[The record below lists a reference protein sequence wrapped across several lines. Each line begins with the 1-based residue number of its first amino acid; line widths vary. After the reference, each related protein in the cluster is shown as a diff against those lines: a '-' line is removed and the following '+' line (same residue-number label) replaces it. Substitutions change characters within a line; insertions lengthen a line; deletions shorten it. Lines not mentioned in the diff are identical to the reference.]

1 MKSNKLTSLLCALAL
16 TGAVMPLSMAE
27 PAPVAAQEAPAEGV
41 NYTDALMKG
50 LSLTLPDVQSAVES
64 GTFKNLSPEAPK
76 PAEPEPAPLPEPEP
90 EPEPEEEPAPE
101 PEPVEPAACSGTG
114 GEVYRRSGERSRRD
128 RIRWRV

>member
-27 PAPVAAQEAPAEGV
+27 AAEPARAAAQEAPAEGV

-64 GTFKNLSPEAPK
+64 GTFKNLSPEAPSRS
-76 PAEPEPAPLPEPEP
+76 PNRSRNPSLPRHR
-90 EPEPEEEPAPE
+90 
-101 PEPVEPAACSGTG
+101 
-114 GEVYRRSGERSRRD
+114 RRSIPQTKGVQPPRSDPMVRMT
-128 RIRWRV
+128 V

>member
-27 PAPVAAQEAPAEGV
+27 AAEPAPAAAQEAPAEGV

-76 PAEPEPAPLPEPEP
+76 PQIRGAQPP
-90 EPEPEEEPAPE
+90 
-101 PEPVEPAACSGTG
+101 
-114 GEVYRRSGERSRRD
+114 RSDPMARMTA
-128 RIRWRV
+128 

>member
-27 PAPVAAQEAPAEGV
+27 AAEPALTAPAAAVQEAPSQSV

-76 PAEPEPAPLPEPEP
+76 PAEPEPAPP
-90 EPEPEEEPAPE
+90 PAQ
-101 PEPVEPAACSGTG
+101 PVVS
-114 GEVYRRSGERSRRD
+114 RRSLFNFAGRPLSSESSS
-128 RIRWRV
+128 

>member
-27 PAPVAAQEAPAEGV
+27 AAEPAPAAVQEAPAESV

-90 EPEPEEEPAPE
+90 EPALPPLP
-101 PEPVEPAACSGTG
+101 
-114 GEVYRRSGERSRRD
+114 
-128 RIRWRV
+128 

>member
-16 TGAVMPLSMAE
+16 TGAAMPLSMAE
-27 PAPVAAQEAPAEGV
+27 AAEPAPAAPVAAQEAPAESV
-41 NYTDALMKG
+41 NYTDALLKG

-90 EPEPEEEPAPE
+90 EPEPEPAPA
-101 PEPVEPAACSGTG
+101 PAPAAK
-114 GEVYRRSGERSRRD
+114 
-128 RIRWRV
+128 

>member
-27 PAPVAAQEAPAEGV
+27 AAEPAPAAAAQEAPAEGV

-90 EPEPEEEPAPE
+90 EPEPEVPAF
-101 PEPVEPAACSGTG
+101 VSTTWDTG
-114 GEVYRRSGERSRRD
+114 MAID
-128 RIRWRV
+128 

>member
-1 MKSNKLTSLLCALAL
+1 MKSNKLTSFLCALAL
-16 TGAVMPLSMAE
+16 TGAVMPLSMAEAAE

-76 PAEPEPAPLPEPEP
+76 PAEPEPAPLPEPELQQCVRK
-90 EPEPEEEPAPE
+90 AG
-101 PEPVEPAACSGTG
+101 AC
-114 GEVYRRSGERSRRD
+114 
-128 RIRWRV
+128 